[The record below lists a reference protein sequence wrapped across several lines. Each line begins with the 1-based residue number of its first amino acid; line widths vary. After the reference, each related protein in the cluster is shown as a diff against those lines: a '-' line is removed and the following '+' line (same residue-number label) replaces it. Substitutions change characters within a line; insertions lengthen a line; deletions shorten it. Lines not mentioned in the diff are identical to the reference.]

1 MMLEIK
7 LKQAAL
13 NAAVDISLKRMKKS
27 PERCARNL
35 MELGLSAYPDKLEKK
50 DRADFYL
57 KLLDICKRESAEEAK
72 ALFYDMFQEPRSN
85 F

>member
-1 MMLEIK
+1 MLESR

-27 PERCARNL
+27 PKRCARNL
-35 MELGLSAYPDKLEKK
+35 LELAITAYPDKIMKK
-50 DRADFYL
+50 DRSDFYL

-72 ALFYDMFQEPRSN
+72 ILFYNTFQ
-85 F
+85 